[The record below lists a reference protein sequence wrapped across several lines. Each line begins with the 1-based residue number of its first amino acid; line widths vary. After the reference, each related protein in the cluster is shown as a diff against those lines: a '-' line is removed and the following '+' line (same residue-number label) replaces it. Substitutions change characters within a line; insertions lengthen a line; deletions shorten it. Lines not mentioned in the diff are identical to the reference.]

1 MTAQVLSYEV
11 VNPLLSSINAL
22 FRLIDHQVGRSCF
35 HMAEVVKMMK
45 PFTRAISQEFDLNV
59 LLGIQQL
66 IQ

>member
-1 MTAQVLSYEV
+1 
-11 VNPLLSSINAL
+11 
-22 FRLIDHQVGRSCF
+22 
-35 HMAEVVKMMK
+35 MAEVVKMMK